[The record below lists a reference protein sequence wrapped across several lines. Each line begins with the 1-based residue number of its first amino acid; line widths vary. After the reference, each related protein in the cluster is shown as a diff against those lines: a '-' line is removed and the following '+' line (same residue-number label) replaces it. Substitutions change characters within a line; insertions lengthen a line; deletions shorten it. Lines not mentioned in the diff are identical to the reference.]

1 MQAIDN
7 NAVRAAIRPR
17 LWLLGVIAALSAMGP
32 SALPAAQAAPAVIR
46 IVAAE
51 NFYGDV
57 ARQVAGPAAQ
67 VISVLNNP
75 AADPHLFEIDVPTAR
90 AIAAADLLIYNG
102 ANYDAWVSRLLA
114 STPSS
119 TRRVIEVAALLQ
131 RHSAQS
137 NPHLW
142 YDPTTMPAVA
152 RAVAAQ
158 LQLFDPAH
166 ASAYAE
172 RLQRF
177 LASMQPIDA
186 KIMQLRRSFAGQP
199 VTATEPV
206 ADYLTAAIG
215 LTMREQRFQLAVMND
230 TEPGA
235 RETAAFERALR
246 DRQVRVL
253 IHNEQANGASIQ
265 RLLDI
270 ARQSH
275 VPVVGVTETEPPGL
289 DYQQWML
296 AELAALERA
305 LSGSSP

>member
-1 MQAIDN
+1 MIIIVIASAIVGFDT
-7 NAVRAAIRPR
+7 AAAAGRGEATGPALRVRAP
-17 LWLLGVIAALSAMGP
+17 
-32 SALPAAQAAPAVIR
+32 IR

-67 VISVLNNP
+67 IISVLHNP

-102 ANYDAWVSRLLA
+102 ANYDAWVPRLLA
-114 STPSS
+114 STPSP
-119 TRRVIEVAALLQ
+119 TRRVIEVAALLHRQ
-131 RHSAQS
+131 GAQA

-142 YDPTTMPAVA
+142 YDPATMPAVA

-158 LQLFDPAH
+158 MQQLDRPH
-166 ASAYAE
+166 AGDYAA

-177 LASMQPIDA
+177 LESMGPVDA
-186 KIMQLRRSFAGQP
+186 KIEQLHRSYAGAA
-199 VTATEPV
+199 VAATEPV
-206 ADYLTAAIG
+206 ADDLTSAIG
-215 LTMREQRFQLAVMND
+215 LTMREQRFQLAIMND

-235 RETAAFERALR
+235 RETAAFERLLR
-246 DRQVRVL
+246 GRQVRAL
-253 IHNEQANGASIQ
+253 IHNQQANGAAIQ

-296 AELAALERA
+296 AELSALGGA
-305 LSGSSP
+305 LSGSHP